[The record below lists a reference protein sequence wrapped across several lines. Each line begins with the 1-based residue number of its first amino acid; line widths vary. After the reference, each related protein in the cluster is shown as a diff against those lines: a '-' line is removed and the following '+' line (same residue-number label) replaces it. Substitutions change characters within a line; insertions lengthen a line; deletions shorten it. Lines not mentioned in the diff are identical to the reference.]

1 KIDLRVARV
10 LAASPVEGSKK
21 LLQLRGSLGEV
32 ERTIFAGIRGSY
44 VPDALVGRLIVV
56 VANLAPRQMK
66 VGVSEGMALAA
77 GTETTVFL
85 LSPDSGAEPGQ
96 RVH

>member
-1 KIDLRVARV
+1 V

-21 LLQLRGSLGEV
+21 LVQLRVNLGEV

-44 VPDALVGRLIVV
+44 EAEALVGRLIVV
-56 VANLAPRQMK
+56 VANLAPRKMK

-77 GTETTVFL
+77 GSETQVFL
-85 LSPDSGAEPGQ
+85 LAPDSGASPGQ
-96 RVH
+96 RVS